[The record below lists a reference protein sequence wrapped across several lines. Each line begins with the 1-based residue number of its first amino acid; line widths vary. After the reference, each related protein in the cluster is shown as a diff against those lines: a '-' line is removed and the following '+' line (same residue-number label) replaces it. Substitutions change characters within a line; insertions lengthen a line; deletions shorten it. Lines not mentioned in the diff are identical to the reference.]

1 MSPAGITLREATAG
15 DSPALNALVDHTV
28 TANGYDPEI
37 VKRFAQ
43 NDAMDITPA
52 HMASHPFWVAVQ
64 GEHIVGCIALDPKNG
79 KTGQVCNFYVTP
91 ELKGNGIG
99 RLLWFRLVLVAQTQG
114 FTALSVSSDPVSVP
128 FYEALGFR
136 TQHMIPL
143 PAFRDCALE
152 YMTLPL

>member
-15 DSPALNALVDHTV
+15 DSLALNALVDHTV
-28 TANGYDPEI
+28 RANGYDHETI
-37 VKRFAQ
+37 KRFAQ
-43 NDAMDITPA
+43 NNEMGITPA

-64 GEHIVGCIALDPKNG
+64 GETIVGCIALDPKEG

-114 FTALSVSSDPVSVP
+114 FTALSVSSDPASVP

-143 PAFRDCALE
+143 EAFEDCESA